1 MHNQRIERLW
11 RDVFCIVCH
20 MFYYTFQ
27 AMEESGI
34 LYRSNQLHM
43 FVLHFIYTPRINR
56 ALEPFVSAWNQY
68 SMRTERNWSP
78 IRMWTNGML
87 DMRNHQV
94 AGVSDVA
101 DLETDIDDLEWFGFD
116 PYALTPDDEG
126 LSTVEVG
133 DVNIDTEDH
142 TLAQLQN
149 NTNSVR
155 NSDSFDIDLYQE
167 ALSFL
172 LDAGVTGEPQS

>member
-1 MHNQRIERLW
+1 
-11 RDVFCIVCH
+11 
-20 MFYYTFQ
+20 
-27 AMEESGI
+27 
-34 LYRSNQLHM
+34 
-43 FVLHFIYTPRINR
+43 
-56 ALEPFVSAWNQY
+56 
-68 SMRTERNWSP
+68 MRTERNWSP

-94 AGVSDVA
+94 SGVSDVA